1 MPTAERGSDLSRTRR
16 TVALLLT
23 AAAALIIVPF
33 TGAPLRAQPA
43 PVDTTDLGTGP
54 YARMHMLLEKTL
66 FKVDV
71 LTLDVRFGPRET
83 TRIEALLGGGKGTAG
98 VLLRDSVASVALDA
112 RDVWALIE
120 FQRNVRLDQFLD
132 GISDNL
138 RQATKAGVITVQS
151 YRSIST
157 DLPRWYAF
165 LEQRGI
171 HKGDRMYYRIHNDS
185 LRTVYLD
192 SDGGTLLD
200 QVDVGPERRLSV
212 LGGYFAPGSLFRD
225 KLIDSLLS
233 GL

>member
-1 MPTAERGSDLSRTRR
+1 M
-16 TVALLLT
+16 LLT
-23 AAAALIIVPF
+23 AAAALIVVPL

-43 PVDTTDLGTGP
+43 PVDTTDLGAGP
-54 YARMHMLLEKTL
+54 YARMHMLLEKTI

-71 LTLDVRFGPRET
+71 LTLDVRFGLRET
-83 TRIEALLGGGKGTAG
+83 TRIEALLRGGKGAAG
-98 VLLRDSVASVALDA
+98 ELLRDSVASVALDA

-120 FQRNVRLDQFLD
+120 FRRNVGLDRFLD
-132 GISDNL
+132 GIGDNL
-138 RQATKAGVITVQS
+138 RQATKVGIITVQT

-192 SDGGTLLD
+192 GDGATLLD

-212 LGGYFAPGSLFRD
+212 LGGYFAPGSVFRD
-225 KLIDSLLS
+225 KLIDSMLS
-233 GL
+233 GP